1 MIHYLTYLLTQADRR
16 ASASLEGIVRE
27 EGITIE
33 QWRILR
39 VLSDG
44 SGWTMGDLAE
54 AALLTLP
61 TLTRVADRMVGQA
74 FIYRATDP
82 ADRRKVVIYLSEKGR
97 TVGSRL
103 NGLVL
108 GQQNKLFAALGPQ
121 KADQLMSLLQDLN
134 AAVAVANPMT
144 DDDPAAGIGHEK
156 VLPSE
161 PSLRPAAADQLVRS
175 NSLT

>member
-1 MIHYLTYLLTQADRR
+1 MIHYLTYLLTQADRQG
-16 ASASLEGIVRE
+16 AAHLDGIVRE

-44 SGWTMGDLAE
+44 FGWTMGDLAE

-82 ADRRKVVIYLSEKGR
+82 ADRRKVVIYLSDKGR
-97 TVGSRL
+97 AVGSRL
-103 NGLVL
+103 HGRVIE
-108 GQQNKLFAALGPQ
+108 QQQKLFAALGRE
-121 KADQLMSLLQDLN
+121 KAEQLMSLLQELN
-134 AAVAVANPMT
+134 AASDDVAPMRDEENANESDRQGVLASDPMLH
-144 DDDPAAGIGHEK
+144 PQAAEQ
-156 VLPSE
+156 LA
-161 PSLRPAAADQLVRS
+161 RPDSVS
-175 NSLT
+175 